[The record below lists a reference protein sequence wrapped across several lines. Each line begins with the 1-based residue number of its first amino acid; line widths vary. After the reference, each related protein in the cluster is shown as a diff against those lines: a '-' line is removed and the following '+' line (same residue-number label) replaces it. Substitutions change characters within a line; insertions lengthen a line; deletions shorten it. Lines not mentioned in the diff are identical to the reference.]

1 MNRTL
6 AKQVISFVN
15 RRMDKKNIIAIL
27 LFMFNLISNAQVKTD
42 SLHIIFNVK
51 FGKSSVELNKQY
63 ITPIKD
69 TIALKSIKCY
79 IPSIQI
85 DYSDNTFF
93 KQKESY
99 HLIDIENPKSWDIPI
114 TLSNDKIITKVVFN
128 IGIDS
133 LTNTSGALNGDLD
146 PLNGMYWAWQS
157 GYINLKIEGESSSCK
172 TRKNEFHFHIGGY
185 LPPFAT
191 MRKIELILDKKANK
205 INIGMD
211 LNEFFSNIR
220 LSETNSIMIPG
231 ELAMKIADY
240 TTNLFY
246 IE

>member
-1 MNRTL
+1 
-6 AKQVISFVN
+6 
-15 RRMDKKNIIAIL
+15 MDKKNIIAIL

-79 IPSIQI
+79 ISSIQI

>member
-1 MNRTL
+1 
-6 AKQVISFVN
+6 
-15 RRMDKKNIIAIL
+15 MDKKDIIAIL
-27 LFMFNLISNAQVKTD
+27 LFMFNLIGNAQVKTD
-42 SLHIIFNVK
+42 SLHVIFNVK
-51 FGKSSVELNKQY
+51 FGKSPAALNKQY
-63 ITPIKD
+63 ITPMKD

-79 IPSIQI
+79 ISSIQI
-85 DYSDNTFF
+85 QYSDNSIF

-99 HLIDIENPKSWDIPI
+99 HLIDIENPKSWNIPI
-114 TLSNDKIITKVVFN
+114 TLSNDKIISKVAFN

-157 GYINLKIEGESSSCK
+157 GYINLKIEGESPSCK
-172 TRKNEFHFHIGGY
+172 TRKNEFYFHIGGY
-185 LPPFAT
+185 LPPFNT

-211 LNEFFSNIR
+211 LNKFFSNIR

-231 ELAMKIADY
+231 ELAMKIADS